1 MQEREITEQEAEIYL
16 NTISN
21 EIFDENVEDLTYK
34 QSNTL
39 RVNLMARNREG
50 EIDDVSLN
58 TMKKVF
64 KEMRKDESQ

>member
-1 MQEREITEQEAEIYL
+1 MQEREITEQEAEKYL

-34 QSNTL
+34 QRNTL

-50 EIDDVSLN
+50 EIDDLSLN

-64 KEMRKDESQ
+64 KEMKKDESQ